1 MGNVALS
8 SARLWSH
15 YFLSLLLGW
24 VVYSWKWHH
33 SIFQPFDNIRL
44 RVSPLPISPHLLII
58 PISHSSFHFC
68 LFLHFSPPLY
78 ISSLL
83 VLFLFLLLISLLPI
97 SSHILFTIF
106 SPSIS
111 LSHLSSSSLLLF
123 FSSPLLISPLPVSL
137 WSFLYSF
144 YFWLFLLFS
153 PRLYFSSLLFWFLL
167 ISLLLGTLS
176 ISNTLLVSPF
186 PVSPYLISTPYL
198 SSFSISLSHLCY

>member
-44 RVSPLPISPHLLII
+44 RVSPLPISPHLLIT

-68 LFLHFSPPLY
+68 LFLHFSPHY
-78 ISSLL
+78 ILSLR
-83 VLFLFLLLISLLPI
+83 VLFLFLLLISLLLI

-111 LSHLSSSSLLLF
+111 LSHLCSSSLLLF
-123 FSSPLLISPLPVSL
+123 FSSPLVISPLPVSL
-137 WSFLYSF
+137 IFSL
-144 YFWLFLLFS
+144 LFLLLTVS
-153 PRLYFSSLLFWFLL
+153 PLLT
-167 ISLLLGTLS
+167 STL
-176 ISNTLLVSPF
+176 LLVSPLL
-186 PVSPYLISTPYL
+186 VSTHLPSTRY
-198 SSFSISLSHLCY
+198 SFHL